1 MKKFIISLAIIA
13 FLFAVFF
20 LLLKWTDTPMNLAL
34 AGAGVITI
42 LLGTYAGLS
51 FIGKPLEIIKLHH
64 ENYTDAKKA
73 GIFLATFVM
82 CLTATNAI
90 IKTIEATIETLPF
103 VIYGI
108 ALVISVILGIINRK
122 IFLSLA
128 AEEKN

>member
-1 MKKFIISLAIIA
+1 MKKFIIPLAIIA

-73 GIFLATFVM
+73 GNFLATFVM
-82 CLTATNAI
+82 CLTVTNAI
-90 IKTIEATIETLPF
+90 IQTIEGTMESLPF
-103 VIYGI
+103 GFYII
-108 ALVISVILGIINRK
+108 ASAIAVILGMVNRK
-122 IFLSLA
+122 IFMSLA